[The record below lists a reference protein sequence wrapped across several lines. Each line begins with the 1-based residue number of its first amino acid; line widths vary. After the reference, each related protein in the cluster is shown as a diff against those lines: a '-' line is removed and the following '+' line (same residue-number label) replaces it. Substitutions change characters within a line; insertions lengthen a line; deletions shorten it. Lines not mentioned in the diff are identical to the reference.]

1 MNHLKTLYKKKN
13 QKTVY
18 RINKI
23 NSIETIE
30 NGVKVYRKYY
40 PEKEEQE
47 YKIIALRLKKLVS

>member
-1 MNHLKTLYKKKN
+1 MNHLKTLYRKKN

-18 RINKI
+18 RIN
-23 NSIETIE
+23 SIDTIE